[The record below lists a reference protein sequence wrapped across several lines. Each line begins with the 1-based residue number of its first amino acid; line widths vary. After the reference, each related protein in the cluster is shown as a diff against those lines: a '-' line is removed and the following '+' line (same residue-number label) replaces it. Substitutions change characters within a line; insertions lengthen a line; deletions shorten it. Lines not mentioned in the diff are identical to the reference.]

1 MCIRDKNIALGRHR
15 GAASRALFSPD
26 GDYLFSLDTD
36 GEWSCWAFAGAQVQF
51 NVGGQSTFFQFS
63 GDGRQCAVISV
74 NSVKLY
80 AFERPDCEREL
91 IGAIGECIRPGAF
104 SPDGRWVV
112 ASGEG
117 MIGIWDLTTK
127 VTPAL
132 VASAHNIVPFFS
144 QD

>member
-1 MCIRDKNIALGRHR
+1 
-15 GAASRALFSPD
+15 LFSPD

-91 IGAIGECIRPGAF
+91 IAP
-104 SPDGRWVV
+104 
-112 ASGEG
+112 SGN
-117 MIGIWDLTTK
+117 
-127 VTPAL
+127 
-132 VASAHNIVPFFS
+132 ASARAPS
-144 QD
+144 PRTAAGWSLPGKA